1 MQKARKRSIAN
12 MEENK
17 IARMR
22 ELTAAL
28 LQAARAYYQESREVM
43 SNIEYD

>member
-1 MQKARKRSIAN
+1 

-28 LQAARAYYQESREVM
+28 LQAARAYYQESRRL
-43 SNIEYD
+43 

>member
-1 MQKARKRSIAN
+1 

-43 SNIEYD
+43 SNFEYDRLYDQLSA